1 MSRPILR
8 SVILPAAA
16 APWLALLLPPLLL
29 VSCTGET
36 GPDAALHEVGAVEG
50 YALVAG
56 RGEPVVIL
64 ASLLTAGNYYDYTDA
79 VVAETWSDSTGW
91 YRLEVPAGRYILDT
105 RGTAGGSTIRSR
117 PDTVQVT
124 PHVLRHDLRRG
135 LARVRVRVP
144 PAWEGRSCSLRL
156 ETDTRYD
163 CSDGDRVED
172 GWADFEYHAVEPG
185 SYLMEFSSPHGEE
198 FFLPGSMTAAG
209 ADTLI
214 VGLEAASSYEGDF
227 TQTYATITGRVTGS
241 WQLAPVQSL
250 SVYAYATDSQQVSY
264 DYCDP
269 DGSFQIVLAIPQD
282 VRLLFYCGGA
292 SRWHGGLTF
301 ATATNYALQA
311 GDRITGIDVVEG
323 GLEIWLDGPG
333 VMAHHDVDL
342 EVCDEAGNV
351 LVSLDAWHSPIR
363 IGNLLPGRVLLRLDG
378 VCERQTWA
386 GQWFDGAA
394 SPADAT
400 PIEVVAGERRRLD
413 VTLTPGGSI
422 AGVIREAD
430 GAIPGSIQMTICDDH
445 GEPLCQQW
453 SYFNG
458 GDFSFVGLA
467 DGDFYLKALSGDG
480 SPWWYPGASAFE
492 GAVAVGITDHGAVT
506 GLSWM
511 LPSDEGGSRP

>member
-1 MSRPILR
+1 MSRPIPR
-8 SVILPAAA
+8 SVILLTA
-16 APWLALLLPPLLL
+16 APWLALLPLLPLLL
-29 VSCTGET
+29 VSCTGEI
-36 GPDAALHEVGAVEG
+36 GPDAALREVGAVEG

-56 RGEPVVIL
+56 RGESLKIV
-64 ASLLTAGNYYDYTDA
+64 ASLLTAGNYYDYTDE
-79 VVAETWSDSTGW
+79 VMAETWSDSTGW

-105 RGTAGGSTIRSR
+105 RSTAGGSTIRSK

-156 ETDTRYD
+156 ETATRYD
-163 CSDGDRVED
+163 CNGYDRVED
-172 GWADFEYHAVEPG
+172 GWADFEYRAVEPG
-185 SYLMEFSSPHGEE
+185 PYLLEFSGPNGGD
-198 FFLPGSMTAAG
+198 FFLPGSLTETG
-209 ADTLI
+209 ADTLT
-214 VGLEAASSYEGDF
+214 VGLETAVSYEGDF
-227 TQTYATITGRVTGS
+227 TETYATISGRVTGS

-250 SVYAYATDSQQVSY
+250 SVAAYTTESRQVSF
-264 DYCDP
+264 DDCGP
-269 DGSFQIVLAIPQD
+269 DGSFEIVLAIPQD

-301 ATATNYALQA
+301 ATATNFALQA

-333 VMAHHDVDL
+333 VMTHHDVDL

-351 LVSLDAWHSPIR
+351 LMSQSAWHNPIR

-378 VCERQTWA
+378 ICERQTWA

-413 VTLTPGGSI
+413 VSLTPGGSI
-422 AGVIREAD
+422 AGAVREAD
-430 GAIPGSIQMTICDDH
+430 GASPGPVQVTVCDDR
-445 GEPLCQQW
+445 GEPLCEQW
-453 SYFNG
+453 SYFSG
-458 GDFSFVGLA
+458 GIFSFVGLA
-467 DGDFYLKALSGDG
+467 DGDYFLKALTDEG
-480 SPWWYPGASAFE
+480 SPWWYPGANAFE
-492 GAVAVGITDHGAVT
+492 GAVAVGIVGHAAVT
-506 GLSWM
+506 GLSWT
-511 LPSDEGGSRP
+511 LPPDAGGGRP